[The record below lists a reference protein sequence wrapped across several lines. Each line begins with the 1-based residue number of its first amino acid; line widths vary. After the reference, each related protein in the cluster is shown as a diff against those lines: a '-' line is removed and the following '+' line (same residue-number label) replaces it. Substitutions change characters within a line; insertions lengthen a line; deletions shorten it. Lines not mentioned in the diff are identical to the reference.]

1 MRNLLLPIF
10 LILSI
15 SSSLFGQVQSIP
27 YTTTVTINSDI
38 DIKIDVIDIA
48 KTCHSWGYHYG
59 EILKIKSSSRLN
71 NSYNITF
78 NVYVYSLLGT
88 GDNSYAG
95 SFNISN
101 TSSVLDSVPVFNA
114 GKEVAY
120 PNRISC
126 DSLSTD
132 KIGLTKVRIDFWG
145 TFAGTIYGDFTSTL
159 PIELISFDATANQN
173 QVDLSWMTGSEKDND
188 FFTIERTVDGIAYEE
203 VARIEGQGNSSSKTS
218 YEYTDARPL
227 SGISYYRLKQTDYN
241 GESEVFEVKSVNI
254 ERGELVSNVYP
265 NPTAFNKTTV
275 FIAQTNANVTV
286 NVRNILGQILFS
298 KEVDSKSHDVYE
310 EIELTESGQIFVVE
324 IVKDKDIIARH
335 KVLKN

>member
-15 SSSLFGQVQSIP
+15 SSSLFSQAVFTSNNNHYSVTVYIKPIQIITGIP
-27 YTTTVTINSDI
+27 DGG
-38 DIKIDVIDIA
+38 
-48 KTCHSWGYHYG
+48 GYHYEVKFHYDVVVSG
-59 EILKIKSSSRLN
+59 TLNGNSQLNNFQVRIKSNKTGKISRR
-71 NSYNITF
+71 
-78 NVYVYSLLGT
+78 
-88 GDNSYAG
+88 
-95 SFNISN
+95 
-101 TSSVLDSVPVFNA
+101 DSGLPL
-114 GKEVAY
+114 
-120 PNRISC
+120 
-126 DSLSTD
+126 SLSSSSGNLTTTND
-132 KIGLTKVRIDFWG
+132 QYAPNSIGISPSLATVENFQCNAIEVTMSGPGMPWQTQNLNPG
-145 TFAGTIYGDFTSTL
+145 AL

-173 QVDLSWMTGSEKDND
+173 QVDLSWITGSEKNND

-227 SGISYYRLKQTDYN
+227 SGISYYRLKQTDFN

-298 KEVDSKSHDVYE
+298 KEVDSKSNDVYE

>member
-15 SSSLFGQVQSIP
+15 SSSLFGQ
-27 YTTTVTINSDI
+27 
-38 DIKIDVIDIA
+38 
-48 KTCHSWGYHYG
+48 
-59 EILKIKSSSRLN
+59 
-71 NSYNITF
+71 
-78 NVYVYSLLGT
+78 
-88 GDNSYAG
+88 
-95 SFNISN
+95 N
-101 TSSVLDSVPVFNA
+101 T
-114 GKEVAY
+114 
-120 PNRISC
+120 
-126 DSLSTD
+126 
-132 KIGLTKVRIDFWG
+132 
-145 TFAGTIYGDFTSTL
+145 FTSTCGYSLTVYIKPDSITLGSINGGGGYSYGVRFHYDIVVNGTSNCGSNLYTFQVVIKCLLPGNSQGNYSLPKNLVNSSGTLFANNNQQAHLSNGIAYGSATPRNFACNEIFVTVEGPGISGTQIQKIIPGAL

-173 QVDLSWMTGSEKDND
+173 QVDLSWMTGSEKNND
-188 FFTIERTVDGIAYEE
+188 FFTIERTVDGIVYEE
-203 VARIEGQGNSSSKTS
+203 VTKIEGQGNSSSKTS